1 VIPNDQKLLK
11 SKESKPNQLENKHE
25 IKLSKYVLS
34 KDSTAEEKA
43 KVLPFIENIVPI
55 DDNIETHLNKTN
67 ANNTNGITHEM
78 EKMVQMKHQL
88 NCYLNEA
95 KQNRDKLKNK
105 MEQISQ
111 LINLMESLILQ
122 EINFDRVCN
131 LYEDM
136 TQNKFTDKPKSV
148 IKFKSEN
155 DEQIYSVEELNDSLQ
170 FLDRKHRFRSDEHK
184 FVESKIAVIEQKL
197 NVLVLN
203 LIKLYKYGANKK
215 LIERTDELE
224 FAAEKFEFEIKSKKE
239 QTSRHLDSQS
249 IYNTFTNFFRPSD
262 KTRKDSS
269 VSKV

>member
-1 VIPNDQKLLK
+1 
-11 SKESKPNQLENKHE
+11 
-25 IKLSKYVLS
+25 VLS

-43 KVLPFIENIVPI
+43 KVLPFIESIVPI

-67 ANNTNGITHEM
+67 ANNTNGITYEM
-78 EKMVQMKHQL
+78 QKMVQMKHQL

-95 KQNRDKLKNK
+95 KQNKNKLKNK

-111 LINLMESLILQ
+111 LINFMESLILQ

-131 LYEDM
+131 LYEEM

-155 DEQIYSVEELNDSLQ
+155 DGQITYSVEELNDSLL

-184 FVESKIAVIEQKL
+184 FIESKIAVIEQKL

-203 LIKLYKYGANKK
+203 VIKLYKYGVNKK

-224 FAAEKFEFEIKSKKE
+224 FAAKKFESEIKSNKE
-239 QTSRHLDSQS
+239 QTSGHLGSQS
-249 IYNTFTNFFRPSD
+249 IYNTFTNFFGPSD